1 MFYMY
6 LELGDGTLV
15 AHSELKG
22 KGEKRYIE
30 VEFERARDEGGL
42 CSARCQVPPYK
53 WLFNEHFTKK
63 ELAFFNEFL
72 RHNAG
77 SLFEYAQCGG
87 VQNA

>member
-1 MFYMY
+1 MLYMY
-6 LELGDGTLV
+6 LELGDGTMV

-22 KGEKRYIE
+22 KGEKRYVE
-30 VEFERARDEGGL
+30 VQFERPRDEGGF
-42 CSARCQVPPYK
+42 CSARCKVPPYK